1 MANPMTKAAREGG
14 LFVVYKP
21 LMQEVWRGGF
31 PDSSPV
37 GLA

>member
-21 LMQEVWRGGF
+21 EMQEVM
-31 PDSSPV
+31 PST
-37 GLA
+37 